1 MDRGA
6 WQVIV
11 HRLAKSPTGLSDW
24 YYRKQSTA
32 QKTITPATKTWDY
45 LKRVLLFPGGSLSES
60 CSAVSDQSLSGSSVH
75 GIPQAR
81 ILQWV
86 TIPFSRR
93 TFARNWAWVY
103 HTESRL
109 SHQGNSNQPKKKKKK
124 KKPVCQYPRPG
135 FRPWGAKNLARLFA
149 QPCPIGHP
157 VFAWK
162 TPLWFYGYWASLVS
176 QLEKNSPTM
185 RETWAPSLGWE
196 DPSKR
201 GRLTTPV
208 FWSGKFQGLHSTWGS
223 QKVGHN

>member
-124 KKPVCQYPRPG
+124 KKNLSANIRGPGSVLGEQKIWLVYLLSHVQSAILSSLEKPHCGFMDIGLPLCLSWERIRLQCGRPG
-135 FRPWGAKNLARLFA
+135 LHPWVGKIPAK
-149 QPCPIGHP
+149 GE
-157 VFAWK
+157 
-162 TPLWFYGYWASLVS
+162 G
-176 QLEKNSPTM
+176 
-185 RETWAPSLGWE
+185 
-196 DPSKR
+196 
-201 GRLTTPV
+201 
-208 FWSGKFQGLHSTWGS
+208 
-223 QKVGHN
+223 

>member
-1 MDRGA
+1 LGLISGSGRVPGEGNGNSLQYSGLENSMDRGA

-93 TFARNWAWVY
+93 TFARN
-103 HTESRL
+103 
-109 SHQGNSNQPKKKKKK
+109 
-124 KKPVCQYPRPG
+124 
-135 FRPWGAKNLARLFA
+135 
-149 QPCPIGHP
+149 
-157 VFAWK
+157 
-162 TPLWFYGYWASLVS
+162 
-176 QLEKNSPTM
+176 
-185 RETWAPSLGWE
+185 
-196 DPSKR
+196 
-201 GRLTTPV
+201 
-208 FWSGKFQGLHSTWGS
+208 
-223 QKVGHN
+223 